1 MSKFGTLL
9 SLGVNHRPVKS
20 LPRTSIAALVVI
32 QGYGRGEVLRV
43 IFFCGFR
50 RSGWYSIH
58 RGPVPPSPDGGVRG
72 SCQEEATW
80 SLSGPVIGELKVKA
94 APDAASQISP
104 DAARQVILLVTSDLM
119 GTVPIHRRHFA
130 ELLYATAGIEADVGR
145 HMSGDVGMAFDNLMS
160 SYMVLHSQ
168 CGQDIPSNIYSSLIW
183 KLGTC
188 LAVVEHS
195 PKSLAGARMMNGQF

>member
-1 MSKFGTLL
+1 MHHIRDTLL
-9 SLGVNHRPVKS
+9 KKGGNFSPLPERMGVEPIQLES
-20 LPRTSIAALVVI
+20 AA
-32 QGYGRGEVLRV
+32 GRGGQSGNKSVLVIVEGQIYDKRGLAYFRV
-43 IFFCGFR
+43 IFSKIEIIRKPAACHSCSRIF
-50 RSGWYSIH
+50 Y
-58 RGPVPPSPDGGVRG
+58 GP
-72 SCQEEATW
+72 W
-80 SLSGPVIGELKVKA
+80 PV
-94 APDAASQISP
+94 SISP